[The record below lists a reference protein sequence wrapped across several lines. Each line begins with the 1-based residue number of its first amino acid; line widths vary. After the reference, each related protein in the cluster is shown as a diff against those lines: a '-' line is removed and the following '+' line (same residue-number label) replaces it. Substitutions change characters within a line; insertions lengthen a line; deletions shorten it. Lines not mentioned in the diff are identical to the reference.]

1 MHKNRLLYCFYLIG
15 IFYVSM
21 IYNNYG
27 LYVILFMSFLLPV
40 AALVYCLVLSGKVY
54 IEWGNPEFTD
64 DNPDAAK
71 LCFLIRN
78 TGFLTTGDVIVH
90 YSVTDVQK
98 NQSKQKKVKTAVTAR
113 GTTKEYLQAEFNHPG
128 NVSCSLKKV
137 RVCDPLGLFCC
148 AGRVSAAEVS
158 FSIMPMLSEIA
169 ETPFRHNPYAYIE
182 EEEYSTVKPGDDPS
196 ELFGTR
202 EYRPGD
208 RRNRIHWSLT
218 AKQDELIVKEL
229 GLPVECAS
237 LVLLDMVRT
246 ENDEEITTLF
256 EAAFSLS
263 EHLARNGHRHRF
275 AWYDTVRRVLSR
287 QTIET
292 AEDVYA
298 IVPQVFCCQL
308 TKEEESVVPL
318 YFAENPRER
327 YRNIFYITNAKDET
341 GLQSLRNLRG
351 DAFVDC
357 FVIAKDGS
365 CKDEGE
371 WREFPIRPSYF
382 PEDISGMGGAL

>member
-1 MHKNRLLYCFYLIG
+1 M
-15 IFYVSM
+15 
-21 IYNNYG
+21 
-27 LYVILFMSFLLPV
+27 
-40 AALVYCLVLSGKVY
+40 
-54 IEWGNPEFTD
+54 
-64 DNPDAAK
+64 
-71 LCFLIRN
+71 
-78 TGFLTTGDVIVH
+78 
-90 YSVTDVQK
+90 
-98 NQSKQKKVKTAVTAR
+98 
-113 GTTKEYLQAEFNHPG
+113 
-128 NVSCSLKKV
+128 
-137 RVCDPLGLFCC
+137 
-148 AGRVSAAEVS
+148 
-158 FSIMPMLSEIA
+158 
-169 ETPFRHNPYAYIE
+169 
-182 EEEYSTVKPGDDPS
+182 
-196 ELFGTR
+196 
-202 EYRPGD
+202 
-208 RRNRIHWSLT
+208 
-218 AKQDELIVKEL
+218 
-229 GLPVECAS
+229 
-237 LVLLDMVRT
+237 
-246 ENDEEITTLF
+246 
-256 EAAFSLS
+256 S

-357 FVIAKDGS
+357 FVIAKDGT